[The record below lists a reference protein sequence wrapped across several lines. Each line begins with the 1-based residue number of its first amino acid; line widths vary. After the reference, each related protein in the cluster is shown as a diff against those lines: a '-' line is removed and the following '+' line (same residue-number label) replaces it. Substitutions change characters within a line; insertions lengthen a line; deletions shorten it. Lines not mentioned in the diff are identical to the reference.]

1 MTNKMLKAVK
11 LMIETN
17 LSQRDIAKELD
28 VAEETVSRWKKRD
41 DFKEKLREEQNNFLS
56 ELTRPAMRTMLELLD
71 SPSDYVRCQAAQDIL
86 DRTGYKPS
94 DRVEIEAETVI
105 IKDDIDEW
113 YIYKLKRYYS
123 SKV

>member
-1 MTNKMLKAVK
+1 MLKAVN

-17 LSQRDIAKELD
+17 LSQREIAKELD

-71 SPSDYVRCQAAQDIL
+71 SDSDYVRCQAAQDIL

-94 DRVEIEAETVI
+94 DKLNIDSDITIVFE
-105 IKDDIDEW
+105 DDYGD
-113 YIYKLKRYYS
+113 
-123 SKV
+123 

>member
-113 YIYKLKRYYS
+113 CIYKLKRYYS

>member
-113 YIYKLKRYYS
+113 YIHKLKRYYS
-123 SKV
+123 AKV

>member
-1 MTNKMLKAVK
+1 MTNKMLKAVN

-28 VAEETVSRWKKRD
+28 VAEETVSRWKKRE

-105 IKDDIDEW
+105 IKDDIDE
-113 YIYKLKRYYS
+113 
-123 SKV
+123 